1 MNQHYKENTLYE
13 ILTPTGWEDFEG
25 IIMNEHA
32 NKTGKHIKFYNGAE
46 IIATDEHRFYVDGV
60 ETKTIELVIGMCLD
74 GEYSNI
80 IQTIDDITLEDTY
93 DIFNAEHHVIV
104 VNGVNSHQCDEFAF
118 VKPHISRE
126 FYDSILPTISTG
138 GSMIISS
145 TPNGDVGQYAALW
158 RGANAGL
165 NDFQYGITFVPW
177 DAPPGR
183 DEEFKKK
190 FKGLLG
196 DRKWRQ
202 EYECVGGD
210 TLVTVK
216 NVHTGKIEKIAISE
230 LDMRLS
236 INANSYQILTESGF
250 KDFHTITSKLVE
262 KYLKIFFDNGASIDC
277 TESHRFKVRD
287 GFCEASNLVIGD
299 VVSPNNIGVIKI
311 VQVDEPLVVYDA
323 VNVDGGNHYITNEI
337 TSHNCEF
344 LTEELT
350 LIDSEYVTRAEVSVT
365 ERVESDSLIKF
376 AVNSGRFQFFEF
388 LNKGSAYMVAVDPS
402 SGGGGD
408 NGVIQVFEFP
418 SMKQVLEY
426 SNNTLSPQVL
436 YTELKAILKFLEQAT
451 DEVYFTVENNG
462 VGQGVLASYEGD
474 MNPPAAMLVSE
485 KGKVGF
491 VTTSKSKMRAC
502 LQFKDLFERGKL
514 TISSP
519 ELLTELKSFIRVA
532 GGTYGAQ
539 VGRTDDRIMACVI
552 MFYMIQEISGN
563 NPSAYDMVYTVAA
576 EIEKRHGWEIDT
588 ETVEAAKLAAPHGVM
603 PPENNTPV
611 EVGGRSD
618 YLNRYFANLRN

>member
-1 MNQHYKENTLYE
+1 MIIELQRCAHDPIYFIKNYVYIKHAKRGRIKFDLYDYQIE
-13 ILTPTGWEDFEG
+13 LIKKYMGQRFNIVLS
-25 IIMNEHA
+25 A
-32 NKTGKHIKFYNGAE
+32 RQTGKTETSCRFLLWSAIFKPDQTILVASNKSSNSME
-46 IIATDEHRFYVDGV
+46 IIAKIQYAYEELPAWLKPGADENNWNKHNISFDNKSRIVATTTSADSGR
-60 ETKTIELVIGMCLD
+60 GMAISLL
-74 GEYSNI
+74 Y
-80 IQTIDDITLEDTY
+80 
-93 DIFNAEHHVIV
+93 
-104 VNGVNSHQCDEFAF
+104 CDEFAF

-177 DAPPGR
+177 NAPPGR

-202 EYECVGGD
+202 EYE
-210 TLVTVK
+210 
-216 NVHTGKIEKIAISE
+216 
-230 LDMRLS
+230 
-236 INANSYQILTESGF
+236 
-250 KDFHTITSKLVE
+250 
-262 KYLKIFFDNGASIDC
+262 
-277 TESHRFKVRD
+277 
-287 GFCEASNLVIGD
+287 
-299 VVSPNNIGVIKI
+299 
-311 VQVDEPLVVYDA
+311 
-323 VNVDGGNHYITNEI
+323 
-337 TSHNCEF
+337 CEF

-365 ERVESDSLIKF
+365 ERVESDTLVKF
-376 AVNSGRFQFFEF
+376 TVNSGRFEFYEF
-388 LNKGSAYMVAVDPS
+388 LNKGSSYMVSVDPS

-436 YTELKAILKFLEQAT
+436 YTELKAILNFLEQAT

-474 MNPPAAMLVSE
+474 MNPPTAMLVSE

-491 VTTSKSKMRAC
+491 TTTGKSKMRAC

-514 TISSP
+514 TINSP
-519 ELLTELKSFIRVA
+519 ELLTELKSFVRVA

-552 MFYMIQEISGN
+552 MFYMIQEISGS

-576 EIEKRHGWEIDT
+576 EIEKRHGWDIDT
-588 ETVEAAKLAAPHGVM
+588 ETAEAAKLAAPHGVQ
-603 PPENNTPV
+603 PPENKLPV